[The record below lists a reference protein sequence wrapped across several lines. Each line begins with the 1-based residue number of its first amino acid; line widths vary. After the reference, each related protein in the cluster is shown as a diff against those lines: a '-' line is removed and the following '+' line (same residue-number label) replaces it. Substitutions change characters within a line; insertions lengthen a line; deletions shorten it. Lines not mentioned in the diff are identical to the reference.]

1 MKLIPPE
8 ITVLDSTDRAAK
20 RKHALAEGLD
30 VPIRRAV
37 AILQEDVV
45 LKHRFSRHAPWPR
58 VG

>member
-1 MKLIPPE
+1 
-8 ITVLDSTDRAAK
+8 
-20 RKHALAEGLD
+20 